1 MSHRIER
8 VNSLI
13 RQELSDLIQHQ
24 AKDPRLGMLVSIT
37 EVDTAA
43 DLKYARIF
51 ISGICTP
58 EEQEQMLNGLAS
70 ASGYFRNE
78 LAQRIRLRHIP
89 ELDFRWDDSIEKGT
103 HILELIDRVA
113 GDELEG

>member
-24 AKDPRLGMLVSIT
+24 AKDPRLCKLVSIT
-37 EVDTAA
+37 EVDTAT

-58 EEQEQMLNGLAS
+58 EEQKETLSALAS
-70 ASGYFRNE
+70 ASGYLRAE
-78 LAQRIRLRHIP
+78 LARRIRLRHIP
-89 ELDFRWDDSIEKGT
+89 DLDFRWDDSIEKGT

-113 GDELEG
+113 GDEKED

>member
-1 MSHRIER
+1 MAHRIER

-13 RQELSDLIQHQ
+13 RQEISDLIQHQ

-37 EVDTAA
+37 EVDTSA

-51 ISGICTP
+51 VSGICSL
-58 EEQEQMLNGLAS
+58 EEQQQTLSVLAA
-70 ASGYFRNE
+70 ASGFFRNE
-78 LAQRIRLRHIP
+78 LAQRLKLRHIP